1 MRISD
6 WSSDVCSSDLDQLL
20 ASLPENAAAEWLSIA
35 YEPVW
40 AIGTGRTPTLDEV
53 AAMHAALRD
62 ALRSRIGGEAD
73 AMRILY
79 GGSMNGANAA
89 SLLAVRT
96 EEHTFELQALM
107 RNSYAVFRLKK
118 KNQQV
123 KTREQQGKSKAR
135 RTCDV

>member
-1 MRISD
+1 M
-6 WSSDVCSSDLDQLL
+6 
-20 ASLPENAAAEWLSIA
+20 A

-62 ALRSRIGGEAD
+62 ALRSRIGGEAE

-89 SLLAVRT
+89 SLLPVVEVDGGLVRGASRT
-96 EEHTFELQALM
+96 AEKLGPHIKEA
-107 RNSYAVFRLKK
+107 AAA
-118 KNQQV
+118 
-123 KTREQQGKSKAR
+123 RESTPRKPHH
-135 RTCDV
+135 

>member
-1 MRISD
+1 M
-6 WSSDVCSSDLDQLL
+6 
-20 ASLPENAAAEWLSIA
+20 A

-89 SLLAVRT
+89 SLFAVADVYGGLGGGASRPA
-96 EEHTFELQALM
+96 EKLGPI
-107 RNSYAVFRLKK
+107 
-118 KNQQV
+118 V
-123 KTREQQGKSKAR
+123 KAGAWAQIGKAWVGERE
-135 RTCDV
+135 V